1 MVEQG
6 TIFKLRLKTKTPKAN
21 GIDIAQ
27 WVMIVS
33 NRRIKFI
40 DKNLFPMS
48 SGESERASERENE
61 RSGVRERSE
70 QCGASE

>member
-48 SGESERASERENE
+48 SGASE
-61 RSGVRERSE
+61 
-70 QCGASE
+70 